1 MAFYSHAISFTYSP
15 RRIRIQIIRNKLDR
29 TIVEYKE
36 TIELTLLK
44 RLKDGG
50 RPRQFKEVHYE
61 HQVLFLAASLLSY
74 RVFRKN
80 YGFFLQF
87 TATPPSPAS
96 L

>member
-15 RRIRIQIIRNKLDR
+15 RRIRIQIIRNTLDR

-50 RPRQFKEVHYE
+50 RPRQSRGVPSKKTR
-61 HQVLFLAASLLSY
+61 SLL
-74 RVFRKN
+74 
-80 YGFFLQF
+80 
-87 TATPPSPAS
+87 
-96 L
+96 